1 MLGEYFGEAWGGNAW
16 ECFGEAW
23 GGLGKVWGMLGE
35 CFGEAWGMLL
45 SVLLCAS
52 LRLSGLLWASL
63 GLSGP
68 LWASLGLSGPFWA
81 SLGLSEASLGRPGG
95 LLEAF
100 FRELGPFK
108 KAASQYVS
116 C

>member
-1 MLGEYFGEAWGGNAW
+1 MCELLIKLATFWLGAT
-16 ECFGEAW
+16 
-23 GGLGKVWGMLGE
+23 
-35 CFGEAWGMLL
+35 
-45 SVLLCAS
+45 
-52 LRLSGLLWASL
+52 RGLLEAFYRLVLSTL

-95 LLEAF
+95 LLEVF

-108 KAASQYVS
+108 KRLPNM
-116 C
+116 

>member
-1 MLGEYFGEAWGGNAW
+1 MYRLVLSTLGLYIH
-16 ECFGEAW
+16 
-23 GGLGKVWGMLGE
+23 M
-35 CFGEAWGMLL
+35 
-45 SVLLCAS
+45 
-52 LRLSGLLWASL
+52 

-95 LLEAF
+95 LLEDF

-108 KAASQYVS
+108 KRLPNL
-116 C
+116 